1 MTNVPGIAFI
11 FSRSRVS
18 LWLHDVRRPSPLDSL
33 KEYLY
38 STNSRWAGSTQWCVG
53 ASELEA
59 LELGAAAHGVTS
71 GGQWEPTSRAMVNQ
85 NNELEE
91 AECLSELQFIQQ
103 YL

>member
-1 MTNVPGIAFI
+1 
-11 FSRSRVS
+11 
-18 LWLHDVRRPSPLDSL
+18 
-33 KEYLY
+33 
-38 STNSRWAGSTQWCVG
+38 VG